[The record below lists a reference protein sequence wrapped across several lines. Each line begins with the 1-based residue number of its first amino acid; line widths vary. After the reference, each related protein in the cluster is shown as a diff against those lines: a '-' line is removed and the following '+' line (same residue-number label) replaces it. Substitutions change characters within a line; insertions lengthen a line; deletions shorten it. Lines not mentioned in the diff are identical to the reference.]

1 MAEEE
6 HQPAVGPHKSPLGL
20 SPADF
25 AHSVPVLLWKLGIAL
40 GCKRP
45 MLEHHVEVA
54 APETKININLNHFR
68 QRFRQL
74 HSMEDTHDQVLDEHR
89 YKLFLHLYRLLTRLE
104 PNESKRQQYLLFCYN
119 LFDTEKPQQ
128 VHLDEKLRYQEHITE
143 SLISV
148 ARNVMHLNE
157 ENSERPSEVRSI
169 NIENF
174 FPMPKRCC
182 PPQILE
188 VGFAIVEYSASKF
201 SCNSKGLL
209 WEQASYKISYI
220 QARKAAN
227 SKNIREEPKPNKD
240 DEMEVIFMLNWNS
253 PAKSFS
259 SSSELMLYEDIG
271 IQLTECNSNNRESRA
286 AEICEK
292 RRDIIKETAEQTE
305 LHHTLSD
312 QGVQTNQSAFSDI
325 ATNTDDEL
333 LLVQINGIETPET
346 GTSTG
351 EMFGDIDWKIRE
363 KQAISTKV
371 MPEFDRSSEY
381 RQFTTTKNPTSL
393 CMEQVKPSVWWANQ
407 HVTSPM
413 DHFLL
418 TTSEEML
425 SQIGHTIT
433 EQEPMVSS
441 PTMHQNSI
449 TSRISSSTHLELRN
463 QYPSYYHRHY
473 IFEESLAEIDLPI
486 MEQELI
492 TVPSREQ
499 QESTVSRV
507 YSRVHAETSS
517 PVTSNWQHQAQPNI
531 EQSIAQRE
539 SISTTLFTETDQYTL
554 SISEQPT
561 LTSSTASWQQ
571 LWQDEVSKEMLPEI
585 DKSIALQKLM
595 PEGSILLERLPS
607 PTGRQQDM
615 LSDPV
620 QSTISE
626 EDITEKVTSDYRLEG
641 VNQVREPATWQHPQQ
656 PKDISINHTINQQS
670 VPDGSIKRQK
680 SMPLRATSSVL
691 LERLPS
697 PTGRQQDMLS
707 DSVQSTI
714 SEEDITKKVSSD
726 CRLEG
731 VNQVREPATWQ
742 HPQQPKDISIN
753 HTINQ
758 QSVPDGSIK
767 RQESMPLRATSS
779 VILERLP
786 SPTGRQQ
793 DLLSDPVQ
801 SITSEEDIT
810 EKVTSDYRL
819 EGVNQVR
826 EPATWQHPQ
835 QPKDISINHTIN
847 QQSVPDGSM
856 KRQESISLRA
866 TSSVLFA
873 RSKRVAPPT
882 GWQPGLLS
890 DSVPSITSA
899 EDISEQK
906 TGDCLL
912 EIVKQVREL
921 TTWQNPQQTK
931 EMSINQTI
939 SRQSM
944 SDETITRQQSIT
956 KWQHQ
961 RHVIAASRFI
971 VKQFQ
976 CNPAYQCSP
985 MERDAPNFFAQWTQF
1000 HEIVATQAKWN
1011 QANRNPTLDVVAIR
1025 RRLKAFLRCM
1035 RKKYSF
1041 EPEECVAAIA
1051 KCQIQQLLTADELRE
1066 YETMRWQQRD
1076 RGTARE
1082 LSHEERLQDALHG
1095 MLGYECQQ
1103 LRSSALGPRLMLRS
1117 PHHQRSVSESY
1128 LLLSLAEVGYYYRC
1142 LQQLQKHLQ
1151 QLGECGRAL
1160 TPCLLAELLNYSE
1173 FYKRQKVQPK
1183 SLLHLFWQTRS
1194 YRQRFQWLLQICG
1207 GFSRRQPLLQYL
1219 QLQLGQGNAACDML
1233 LQLWLRCAA
1242 EPLLARISSWLL
1254 RGELPADEFF
1264 IVKRRS
1270 DNYLVE
1276 HYWTQQ
1282 FELVQQQLPY
1292 FLSQAL
1298 ALQLLGAGRNQHYA
1312 RQFLGRQLELTLSD
1326 AEMRE
1331 QLAAACASS
1340 YRELD
1345 VQPLAELVTGL
1356 QLQTSRE
1363 LLQQLHQASPQPL
1376 ELLSRLH
1383 QYWLLTDVE
1392 FVRELIELLEPALEQ
1407 PAEYFNP
1414 KQLNKMLEQLLC
1426 AHNENLYVVKG
1437 DHKGS
1442 QSWCCFLLRWQQP
1455 AHWLPLLGAR
1465 QLQYETSFACLW
1477 QLHYAD
1483 YVLNERIRR
1492 HQAHFWERINLAHS
1506 KDARHVRDRFEQF
1519 SDRLQEFMLQ
1529 LRSYMLQNVL
1539 GSAYERLYF
1548 GCSTSKTLDE
1558 LLELHG
1564 AYLESIEYGIMQRG
1578 KCGKLQHYLGQLY
1591 ASIIHLDAVQQKFLS
1606 LGQLFNQRLNKRESA
1621 QQLLLELRWSCQN
1634 TCDAINDLEHDF
1646 QLVLAQF
1653 LTGLYATGETQ
1664 LQALA
1669 KKLDRHGYYE
1679 QRFREL
1685 KEAQTFKFQ
1694 RKLKT
1699 KRKSQF
1705 D

>member
-157 ENSERPSEVRSI
+157 ENSERPSE
-169 NIENF
+169 
-174 FPMPKRCC
+174 
-182 PPQILE
+182 
-188 VGFAIVEYSASKF
+188 
-201 SCNSKGLL
+201 
-209 WEQASYKISYI
+209 
-220 QARKAAN
+220 
-227 SKNIREEPKPNKD
+227 
-240 DEMEVIFMLNWNS
+240 
-253 PAKSFS
+253 
-259 SSSELMLYEDIG
+259 
-271 IQLTECNSNNRESRA
+271 
-286 AEICEK
+286 
-292 RRDIIKETAEQTE
+292 
-305 LHHTLSD
+305 
-312 QGVQTNQSAFSDI
+312 
-325 ATNTDDEL
+325 
-333 LLVQINGIETPET
+333 
-346 GTSTG
+346 
-351 EMFGDIDWKIRE
+351 
-363 KQAISTKV
+363 
-371 MPEFDRSSEY
+371 
-381 RQFTTTKNPTSL
+381 
-393 CMEQVKPSVWWANQ
+393 
-407 HVTSPM
+407 
-413 DHFLL
+413 
-418 TTSEEML
+418 
-425 SQIGHTIT
+425 
-433 EQEPMVSS
+433 
-441 PTMHQNSI
+441 
-449 TSRISSSTHLELRN
+449 
-463 QYPSYYHRHY
+463 
-473 IFEESLAEIDLPI
+473 
-486 MEQELI
+486 
-492 TVPSREQ
+492 
-499 QESTVSRV
+499 
-507 YSRVHAETSS
+507 
-517 PVTSNWQHQAQPNI
+517 
-531 EQSIAQRE
+531 
-539 SISTTLFTETDQYTL
+539 
-554 SISEQPT
+554 
-561 LTSSTASWQQ
+561 
-571 LWQDEVSKEMLPEI
+571 
-585 DKSIALQKLM
+585 
-595 PEGSILLERLPS
+595 
-607 PTGRQQDM
+607 
-615 LSDPV
+615 
-620 QSTISE
+620 
-626 EDITEKVTSDYRLEG
+626 
-641 VNQVREPATWQHPQQ
+641 
-656 PKDISINHTINQQS
+656 
-670 VPDGSIKRQK
+670 
-680 SMPLRATSSVL
+680 
-691 LERLPS
+691 
-697 PTGRQQDMLS
+697 
-707 DSVQSTI
+707 
-714 SEEDITKKVSSD
+714 
-726 CRLEG
+726 
-731 VNQVREPATWQ
+731 
-742 HPQQPKDISIN
+742 
-753 HTINQ
+753 
-758 QSVPDGSIK
+758 
-767 RQESMPLRATSS
+767 
-779 VILERLP
+779 
-786 SPTGRQQ
+786 
-793 DLLSDPVQ
+793 
-801 SITSEEDIT
+801 
-810 EKVTSDYRL
+810 
-819 EGVNQVR
+819 
-826 EPATWQHPQ
+826 
-835 QPKDISINHTIN
+835 
-847 QQSVPDGSM
+847 
-856 KRQESISLRA
+856 
-866 TSSVLFA
+866 
-873 RSKRVAPPT
+873 
-882 GWQPGLLS
+882 
-890 DSVPSITSA
+890 
-899 EDISEQK
+899 
-906 TGDCLL
+906 
-912 EIVKQVREL
+912 
-921 TTWQNPQQTK
+921 
-931 EMSINQTI
+931 
-939 SRQSM
+939 
-944 SDETITRQQSIT
+944 
-956 KWQHQ
+956 
-961 RHVIAASRFI
+961 
-971 VKQFQ
+971 
-976 CNPAYQCSP
+976 
-985 MERDAPNFFAQWTQF
+985 
-1000 HEIVATQAKWN
+1000 
-1011 QANRNPTLDVVAIR
+1011 
-1025 RRLKAFLRCM
+1025 
-1035 RKKYSF
+1035 
-1041 EPEECVAAIA
+1041 
-1051 KCQIQQLLTADELRE
+1051 LLTADELRE